1 MDPKA
6 LTRHLRRVEPLSA
19 IVVVVLL
26 LLRLSFSLLFS
37 SSPLPTPLP
46 PFTLLPWRRGRSPSP
61 FGKLPDRGCIMPIPC
76 QHGMGKILDIK
87 RFEGNVCIFS
97 SWQDY
102 LCNSSFAA
110 ALPIKSNGYIRIDCY
125 GGLNQ
130 MRRDLCDGIGIAC
143 LLIATMV
150 LPKFEVAAYWNES
163 RSISNFADV
172 LIYQKK
178 LHQKS
183 HLKWTVQA
191 KKASLTS
198 VEAVLPVLFEHHY
211 VSITPTMCQR
221 RDRYLLHAKAS
232 VCRGCY
238 DALHLNRALEAK
250 GSELVKAIPEPF
262 LSLHLRFEPD
272 MVAYSQRLYEGLSS
286 ASLAAIEAARG
297 DRKSWTGDAAR
308 VRRNRGKCPLT
319 PNEMAFIL
327 HAFGISPSTTI
338 CLAAGDGLVEI
349 EGFISVY
356 TNVYT
361 KSSLLSNEDFDRM
374 HRNTKAALDYYVSM
388 HTDAYVATYF
398 GNMDKMVTA
407 MRTLTIL

>member
-1 MDPKA
+1 
-6 LTRHLRRVEPLSA
+6 
-19 IVVVVLL
+19 
-26 LLRLSFSLLFS
+26 
-37 SSPLPTPLP
+37 
-46 PFTLLPWRRGRSPSP
+46 
-61 FGKLPDRGCIMPIPC
+61 
-76 QHGMGKILDIK
+76 
-87 RFEGNVCIFS
+87 
-97 SWQDY
+97 DY
-102 LCNSSFAA
+102 LCNSSLAA
-110 ALPIKSNGYIRIDCY
+110 TLPIKNNGYIRIDCY

-130 MRRDLCDGIGIAC
+130 MRHDLCDGIGIAR
-143 LLIATMV
+143 LLNATMV
-150 LPKFEVAAYWNES
+150 LSKFEVAAYWNES
-163 RSISNFADV
+163 SNFADV
-172 LIYQKK
+172 FDVDYFIEKMKGFVAIVKGLPEEI
-178 LHQKS
+178 
-183 HLKWTVQA
+183 
-191 KKASLTS
+191 ASEEPFKVDCTSERAILTMLR
-198 VEAVLPVLFEHHY
+198 ACFLPSW
-211 VSITPTMCQR
+211 SITM
-221 RDRYLLHAKAS
+221 YLLHAKAS
-232 VCRGCY
+232 ICRDCY

-250 GSELVKAIPEPF
+250 GSELLKAIPEPF

-272 MVAYSQRLYEGLSS
+272 MVAYSQCLYEGLSS

-327 HAFGISPSTTI
+327 QAFGISPSTTI

-398 GNMDKMVTA
+398 GNMDKM
-407 MRTLTIL
+407 